1 MLSIRT
7 QGCSERAVTSLA
19 IQERFFR
26 QLKSITSHELEFL
39 VIEMGTGLSLMRC
52 SALGHFFRAPSVLQ
66 ASSGRLSAV
75 VRPFER
81 FMAEKFKRGETLSC
95 FLGVGIGGYSDVI

>member
-26 QLKSITSHELEFL
+26 QLESITSRELEFL

-52 SALGHFFRAPSVLQ
+52 SAWGHFFRALSVLQ
-66 ASSGRLSAV
+66 ASSGRLSV
-75 VRPFER
+75 IVSPFER
-81 FMAEKFKRGETLSC
+81 FMAEKFKKGETLSR
-95 FLGVGIGGYSDVI
+95 FLGVGIGKYLDVM